1 MTLHRVPVHPARVIA
16 LAAGALVLCL
26 APSAGA
32 QGQSDAPQ
40 GGDKALIVQGEGI
53 FTGKVA
59 GGLCWTCHGLNA
71 KGMKGLGPDLTDK
84 TWLHGDGSVEFVK
97 KTVKTGVP
105 APKKSATPMPPF
117 GGIPLTD
124 AQVEAVAAYVTSL
137 SAGAKK

>member
-1 MTLHRVPVHPARVIA
+1 MASTAV
-16 LAAGALVLCL
+16 
-26 APSAGA
+26 A
-32 QGQSDAPQ
+32 QGQPSAPQ
-40 GGDKALIVQGEGI
+40 GDNKALIAQGEGI

-84 TWLHGDGSVEFVK
+84 TWLHGDGSTDFVK
-97 KTVKTGVP
+97 KTVKAGIA

-117 GGIPLTD
+117 GGIPLSD
-124 AQVEAVAAYVTSL
+124 AQLEAVAAYVTSL